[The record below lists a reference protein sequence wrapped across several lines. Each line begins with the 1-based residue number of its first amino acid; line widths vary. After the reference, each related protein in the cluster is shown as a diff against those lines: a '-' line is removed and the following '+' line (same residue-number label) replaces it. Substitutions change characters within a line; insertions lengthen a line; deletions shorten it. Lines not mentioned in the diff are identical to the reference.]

1 MSKKPMDALRM
12 IDDLQATLGEQ
23 IARSHEIGRLPGE
36 RLLRRPEPKKWNALE
51 VFEHMN
57 LSSGIYA
64 RGLRKA
70 FERHAGEHPANPLFK
85 PGRIGDF
92 STRAM
97 LPRTDGR
104 ISWRMKTMRM
114 FDPPKQQGA
123 SQESI
128 ARFIRLCEEFH
139 ELLEAARGTDLNR
152 ITVVSSLG
160 PIIRFKAGD
169 AFRFPIAHQTR
180 HFLQIERLLRA

>member
-1 MSKKPMDALRM
+1 MDALRM

-23 IARSHEIGRLPGE
+23 IARSHEIARLPSE
-36 RLLRRPEPKKWNALE
+36 QLLKRPEPNKWNALE

-70 FERHAGEHPANPLFK
+70 FDRHAGAHPANPLFK

-97 LPRTDGR
+97 LPRTDGQ
-104 ISWRMKTMRM
+104 ISWRMNTMRM

-139 ELLEAARGTDLNR
+139 ALLEAARGTDLNR

-180 HFLQIERLLRA
+180 HLLQIERLLRA